1 MKKTEVAL
9 IDKINKHLFESS
21 ETAEQS
27 LSPSEMQIKI
37 RWMALYAKNLDNPLM
52 TTTKKIE
59 FLQSGGSGTFAPVS
73 LATAYSDIRAINHLL
88 GNIQTAHKNWI
99 RHVFTEKLL
108 EVISKT
114 EDDEDKYN
122 VIYALDKLGK
132 YWKLDKDDA
141 DHVDF
146 SKIIPPSFEP
156 SDDITLVK
164 GVVKIENIDE
174 YRKCLRQRL
183 GVTTKNIQDA
193 QIIEFS
199 DGESA

>member
-1 MKKTEVAL
+1 MV
-9 IDKINKHLFESS
+9 IVS
-21 ETAEQS
+21 
-27 LSPSEMQIKI
+27 KI
-37 RWMALYAKNLDNPLM
+37 RSFSISDFFSLRESVGVPMLYFIK
-52 TTTKKIE
+52 
-59 FLQSGGSGTFAPVS
+59 
-73 LATAYSDIRAINHLL
+73 
-88 GNIQTAHKNWI
+88 
-99 RHVFTEKLL
+99 KLL